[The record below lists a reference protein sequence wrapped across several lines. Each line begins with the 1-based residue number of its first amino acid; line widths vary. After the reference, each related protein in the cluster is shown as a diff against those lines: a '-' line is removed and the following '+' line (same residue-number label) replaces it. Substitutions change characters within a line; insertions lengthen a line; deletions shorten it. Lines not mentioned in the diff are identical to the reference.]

1 MKTFDVASIETIVTD
16 IPGAE
21 GIAIANDGRIFI
33 GAEDGWVYVISPE
46 GQVSQFAKT
55 PGRPLGIAI
64 DRQGNLFVCDWDA
77 HGVYK
82 VSANGDVSL
91 FADANAD
98 GLHKMQ
104 FPNFCA
110 FDDQGQLYVSDTGT
124 SRRAAQIYNPDGK
137 MFRIAPSG
145 QCEMFAEGLYQ
156 ANGLAIRRGES
167 ALYVIQT
174 AIDNV
179 LRLEIKPDGKLGKA
193 SVYARDLDGSPDGM
207 AFTASGDLL
216 VVTGLHEI
224 IYRVTTTGRTEIFL
238 EDKNAEK
245 LIAPAN
251 PAFGGPNLDEL
262 YITNLMGNSVSRIK
276 GVPRG
281 QTLYHQSGK
290 AGWQT
295 ALQISSIQ

>member
-1 MKTFDVASIETIVTD
+1 MSTYNASKIETIATN

-21 GIAIANDGRIFI
+21 GIAIANGGRIFI
-33 GAEDGWVYVISPE
+33 GAEDGWIYIISPQGE
-46 GQVSQFAKT
+46 VSQFVKT

-64 DRQGNLFVCDWDA
+64 DKQGNLFVCDWDA

-82 VSANGDVSL
+82 VTAKREVSL
-91 FADANAD
+91 FADSD
-98 GLHKMQ
+98 GTYQMQ
-104 FPNFCA
+104 FLNFCV
-110 FDDQGQLYVSDTGT
+110 FDDQGNLYVSDTGT
-124 SRRAAQIYNPDGK
+124 SRRNAQIYNPDGK
-137 MFRIAPSG
+137 IFRISPTG
-145 QCEMFAEGLYQ
+145 HCELFADGLYQ
-156 ANGLAIRRGES
+156 ANGLAMRQGEV

-174 AIDNV
+174 AVDNV
-179 LRLEIKPDGKLGKA
+179 LRLEIKPDGKLGK
-193 SVYARDLDGSPDGM
+193 SRVYASNLDGSPDGM

-251 PAFGGPNLDEL
+251 PAFGGTDLNEL
-262 YITNLMGNSVSRIK
+262 YITNLIGNSVSRIK

-281 QTLYHQSGK
+281 QALYHQK
-290 AGWQT
+290 
-295 ALQISSIQ
+295 

>member
-1 MKTFDVASIETIVTD
+1 MKAFSIDSIETIATD

-21 GIAIANDGRIFI
+21 GIAVANDGWIFI
-33 GAEDGWVYVISPE
+33 GAEDGWVYVISP
-46 GQVSQFAKT
+46 GGAASQFAKT

-64 DRQGNLFVCDWDA
+64 DRQENLFVCDWEA

-82 VSANGDVSL
+82 ITPDREISC
-91 FADANAD
+91 FADSD
-98 GLHKMQ
+98 GTYQIQ
-104 FPNFCA
+104 FPNFCV
-110 FDDQGQLYVSDTGT
+110 FDDLGNLYVSDTGT
-124 SRRAAQIYNPDGK
+124 SRRNAQIYNPDGK
-137 MFRIAPSG
+137 IFRISPSG
-145 QCEMFAEGLYQ
+145 QCELFAEGLYQ
-156 ANGLAIRRGES
+156 ANGLAMRQGES

-224 IYRVTTTGRTEIFL
+224 IYRVTTTGRVEIFL
-238 EDKNAEK
+238 EDKNAES

-281 QTLYHQSGK
+281 QALYHQKQHS
-290 AGWQT
+290 
-295 ALQISSIQ
+295 